1 MKLND
6 WLNILK
12 ESRHWILLLCMSN
25 AFFVFLAWIAYPET
39 FRIIVTIMIAFSIVS
54 LYVGVLS
61 EKKRHKKYRRIF
73 YDFIREPSLQNEKTL
88 IEQIGKSHKLIVG
101 DLANKLRKLNDELE
115 DSKLQTLNYE
125 TFIETWVH
133 EIKTPISLL
142 TLVTEN
148 RKEEMSILVYQRLE
162 HVRITMNENVEK
174 ILFYARLQATHM
186 DYRLDRILLSDVIQ
200 ETLFDLQPLLDEKDI
215 KVVSKTNDL
224 MVVTDEKVLRFILG
238 QVFSNS
244 IKYVKENEDHTIWIK
259 TSIDKVRNQC
269 CLEIEDNGI
278 GVLNS
283 DLPFIFDK
291 GMTGDHANRKQSTG
305 IGLYLVKKLSD
316 ELQIVIDVDSQY
328 GQGFTIQFL
337 FPLNEK

>member
-12 ESRHWILLLCMSN
+12 ESRHWILLLCISN
-25 AFFVFLAWIAYPET
+25 AFFVFLAWLAYPDT
-39 FRIIVTIMIAFSIVS
+39 FKVIVLNMIVFSCIS
-54 LYVGVLS
+54 LYVGSLF
-61 EKKRHKKYRRIF
+61 ERKKRKKYRKCF
-73 YDFIREPSLQNEKTL
+73 YDFIRKPSVENEKKL
-88 IEQIGKSHKLIVG
+88 IEQVGNSHRLVIV
-101 DLANKLRKLNDELE
+101 DLANKLRMLNDELAS
-115 DSKLQTLNYE
+115 SKLHIQNYE
-125 TFIETWVH
+125 TFIESWVH

-148 RKEEMSILVYQRLE
+148 RKEEMSMLVYQRLE

-186 DYRLDRILLSDVIQ
+186 DYKLDRILLSDVIQ

-215 KVVSKTNDL
+215 TVVSKTNDL

-244 IKYVKENEDHTIWIK
+244 IKYVKENEDNTILIK

-316 ELQIVIDVDSQY
+316 ALQIVIEVDSQY
-328 GQGFTIQFL
+328 GQRFTIKFL